1 MEHSDEHA
9 GATSATR
16 LRTAG
21 LKATRPRQRVLE
33 AFEHLGGHHS
43 VDEVVG
49 WLKDSGEPL
58 PRGSV
63 YGIVDDLARSGLLT
77 LVDAAAGATLYEVHR
92 HDHSHFVCNSC
103 GSIFDVPAPS
113 SMDLPE
119 LAGVGSVTNIQV
131 VIRGAC
137 TACQSAR
144 NP

>member
-1 MEHSDEHA
+1 MELQDESSE
-9 GATSATR
+9 TDSATR
-16 LRTAG
+16 LRIAG

-43 VDEVVG
+43 VDDVVG
-49 WLKDSGEPL
+49 WLRDSGEPL

-63 YGIVDDLARSGLLT
+63 YGIVDDLARCGLLT

-103 GSIFDVPAPS
+103 GSIFDVPAPGA
-113 SMDLPE
+113 MNLPE
-119 LAGVGSVTNIQV
+119 MSQIGTVTNIQV

-137 TACQSAR
+137 RACEAQTK
-144 NP
+144 